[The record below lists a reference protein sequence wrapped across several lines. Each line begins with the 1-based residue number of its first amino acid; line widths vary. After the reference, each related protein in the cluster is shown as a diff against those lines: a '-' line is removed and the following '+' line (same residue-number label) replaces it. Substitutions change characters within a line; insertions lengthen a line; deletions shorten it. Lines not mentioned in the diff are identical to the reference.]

1 MKRARTILNGALGL
15 LVLAGL
21 AVGMGVLI
29 RVTVQPG
36 AVAGPSQATRLPA
49 IPTAPAE
56 SSTPTIPPS
65 TPYSPTPSPAKMPWA
80 DAEAILLFVSS
91 DKLQWLPAGERLAEV
106 MPAQAGRVVEQ
117 VDRAIEATESVV
129 RLYPSPD
136 GRYVVFFAASTPPRD
151 EIARAYVWSPHRDQ
165 PPRVI
170 VAEVDW
176 SLKFFG
182 WRPHTG
188 QVVWGGEDI
197 WLLDVETGER
207 TSLIAQPKEWADL
220 PYDPAVHGVAVSP
233 DGGRMIVSF
242 SLSGIDSGWEV
253 WSANIDGTEPRRLFT
268 SPGFV
273 AGISWSPNGKWVA
286 YVRGGSLEVMSPD
299 GEGRRAFG
307 TVPIGGLA
315 PAWSPDSR
323 YLAFTVVNDMPS
335 ASSHDVP
342 PDSGF
347 DFSPYTVRI
356 ADVLT
361 GEERDLV
368 EDAIGGEILPV
379 WSPDGKQVVFLSD
392 RSGATEVWVADVDG
406 ANLRQVTFDG
416 QPKRTAPVWISI
428 PRRGE

>member
-1 MKRARTILNGALGL
+1 
-15 LVLAGL
+15 
-21 AVGMGVLI
+21 
-29 RVTVQPG
+29 
-36 AVAGPSQATRLPA
+36 
-49 IPTAPAE
+49 
-56 SSTPTIPPS
+56 
-65 TPYSPTPSPAKMPWA
+65 MPWA

-91 DKLQWLPAGERLAEV
+91 DKLQWLPAGERLAEI

-117 VDRAIEATESVV
+117 VDRAIEATEFVV

-136 GRYVVFFAASTPPRD
+136 GRYVVFFAASAPPRD
-151 EIARAYVWSPHRDQ
+151 EIARAYVWSPHLDQ

-182 WRPHTG
+182 WRPHTR

-220 PYDPAVHGVAVSP
+220 PYAPIIDGLAISP
-233 DGGRMIVSF
+233 DGRRMIVSF

-253 WSANIDGTEPRRLFT
+253 WSANIDGTDARQLFT
-268 SPGFV
+268 ARGPV
-273 AGISWSPNGKWVA
+273 YHLTWSPDGKWVSSI
-286 YVRGGSLEVMSPD
+286 GPNGFEVMSPD

-315 PAWSPDSR
+315 PTWSPDSR
-323 YLAFTVVNDMPS
+323 YLAFTAVNSRPS
-335 ASSHDVP
+335 EPSHDVP
-342 PDSGF
+342 PDFGF

-368 EDAIGGEILPV
+368 EDAIGGEIGAR

-416 QPKRTAPVWISI
+416 QPKRTTPVWISI